1 MFGWLK
7 MTHWKHIAAAGFFVL
22 TSPLAAHA
30 TGNADCSI
38 DEPGLKFSFEGIYS
52 YGGTGAIFQ
61 SRASIELTDPKRPS
75 GNWTFDMDGSVLQ
88 QQWVRG
94 DDFRVLIYKER
105 EGADMVLEINA
116 KRTVPDDIEFPGT
129 YKLVIGPS
137 DGSLFSRTGKVACSA
152 G

>member
-1 MFGWLK
+1 MLGGL
-7 MTHWKHIAAAGFFVL
+7 MMMNWKHIAAAGL
-22 TSPLAAHA
+22 LALMSPLTAHA

-38 DEPGLKFSFEGIYS
+38 EEPGLKLFFEGLYS
-52 YGGTGAIFQ
+52 YGGTGEIFQ
-61 SRASIELTDPKRPS
+61 SHASIELTDPKRPP
-75 GNWTFDMDGSVLQ
+75 GDWTFDMDGSVLQ

-105 EGADMVLEINA
+105 EGADMVLEIKA
-116 KRTVPDDIEFPGT
+116 KRTTPDDIEFPGT

-137 DGSLFSRTGKVACSA
+137 DGSLFSRTGNVACSA